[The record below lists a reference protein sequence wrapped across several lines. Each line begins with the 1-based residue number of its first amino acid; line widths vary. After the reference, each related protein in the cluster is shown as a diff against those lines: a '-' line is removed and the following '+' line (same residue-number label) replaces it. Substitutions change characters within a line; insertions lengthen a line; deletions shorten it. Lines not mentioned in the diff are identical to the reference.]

1 MKKNLVSVLLCTAM
15 AVTLAAGCSTQAS
28 QKSTGESG
36 KKITKEVME
45 MTEEEEEAA
54 WKEEPAYGTTIKVGY
69 NGGGCL
75 GGFGIALANGFYEK
89 EGLEVEIVSMT
100 SATDALGTGQV
111 DVAGDHIA
119 TLLVPT
125 VNGVNM
131 TFTTASQTGCKSL
144 YVLADSDIKS
154 TTDLVGKTIAVPD
167 GIGMS
172 DQNITMRYLS
182 KDGIDPQKDVNYKVV
197 TNDAIVQAL
206 QNGEVQAGNLSDQ
219 FAAPFVE
226 DGTLR
231 YIRSITWDEDF
242 SKEPCCVHAINSD
255 FLEQNPITSKK
266 LTRAFREACLWIE
279 DNKEEATDILLEN
292 NWASGDRDLVLR
304 MMESW
309 NFGITDEDCENAL
322 KDVLN
327 DYKSFELLEFDN
339 TQETLDQV
347 WAPLLQDKE
356 DV

>member
-1 MKKNLVSVLLCTAM
+1 MKKKLISALLCTALIS
-15 AVTLAAGCSTQAS
+15 TLAAGCSTQAS
-28 QKSTGESG
+28 QKSKGESG
-36 KKITKEVME
+36 KEITKEVSE
-45 MTEEEEEAA
+45 MTDDEKEDA
-54 WKEEPAYGTTIKVGY
+54 WKKEPAYGTTITVGY
-69 NGGGCL
+69 NGGACL

-89 EGLEVEIVSMT
+89 EGLEVEIVNMT

-144 YVLADSDIKS
+144 YVLADSDIQ
-154 TTDLVGKTIAVPD
+154 TTSDLIGKTIAVPD

-206 QNGEVQAGNLSDQ
+206 QTGEVQAGNLSDQ

-242 SKEPCCVHAINSD
+242 AHEPCCVHAINSD
-255 FLEQNPITSKK
+255 FLEQNPITSEK

-292 NWASGDRDLVLR
+292 KWASGDRALVLK

-309 NFGITDEDCENAL
+309 NFGITDQECEDAL
-322 KDVLN
+322 KNVLD
-327 DYKSFELLEFDN
+327 DYKSFGLIEFDD
-339 TQETLDQV
+339 TQETLDKV
-347 WAPLLQDKE
+347 WAPLLQNK
-356 DV
+356 

>member
-1 MKKNLVSVLLCTAM
+1 MKKKM
-15 AVTLAAGCSTQAS
+15 VTLLVLGTMVISTIAGCSTQAS
-28 QKSTGESG
+28 QSATGESG
-36 KKITKEVME
+36 KNITKEVKE
-45 MTEEEEEAA
+45 MTNEEKEKA
-54 WKEEPAYGTTIKVGY
+54 WKKEPAYGTKLKVGY
-69 NGGGCL
+69 NGGACL

-89 EGLEVEIVSMT
+89 EGLDVEIVNMT
-100 SATDALGTGQV
+100 SATDAIGTGK
-111 DVAGDHIA
+111 VAAGGDHIA

-131 TFTTASQTGCKSL
+131 TFTTPSQTGCKSL
-144 YVLADSDIKS
+144 YVWADSDIQ
-154 TTDLVGKTIAVPD
+154 TTADLKGKTIAVPD

-182 KDGIDPQKDVNYKVV
+182 KDGMDPQKDVNYKVV

-206 QNGEVQAGNLSDQ
+206 QSGEVQAGNLSDQ

-242 SKEPCCVHAINSD
+242 SQEPCCVQAINSD
-255 FLEQNPITSKK
+255 FLEANPITSEK
-266 LTRAFREACLWIE
+266 LTRAFREANLWIE

-292 NWASGDRDLVLR
+292 KWASGDRALVLE

-309 NFGITDEDCENAL
+309 NFGITDEACENAL
-322 KDVLN
+322 RDILN
-327 DYKSFELLEFDN
+327 DYKAFDLLQFED
-339 TQETLDQV
+339 TQKTLDQV
-347 WAPLLQDKE
+347 WAPLL
-356 DV
+356 

>member
-1 MKKNLVSVLLCTAM
+1 MKKKLVSALLCAALT
-15 AVTLAAGCSTQAS
+15 VSLATGCSTQAS
-28 QKSTGESG
+28 QNAKGESG
-36 KKITKEVME
+36 KEITKEVNE
-45 MTEEEEEAA
+45 MTAEEEEEAC
-54 WKEEPAYGTTIKVGY
+54 KKEPAYGTTIKIGY
-69 NGGGCL
+69 NGGACL
-75 GGFGIALANGFYEK
+75 GGFGIALSEGFYEK
-89 EGLEVEIVSMT
+89 EGLDVEIVNMT

-111 DVAGDHIA
+111 SVAGDHIA

-125 VNGVNM
+125 VNGVNL
-131 TFTTASQTGCKSL
+131 TFTTPSQTGCKSL
-144 YVLADSDIKS
+144 YVLADSDIQKTS
-154 TTDLVGKTIAVPD
+154 DLIGKTIAVPD

-255 FLEQNPITSKK
+255 FLEANPIISKK
-266 LTRAFREACLWIE
+266 LTRAFRDACLWIE

-292 NWASGDRDLVLR
+292 NWASGDRDLVLE
-304 MMESW
+304 MMNSW
-309 NFGITDEDCENAL
+309 DFGITDEDCEAAL

-327 DYKSFELLEFDN
+327 DYKSFDLIQFDD
-339 TQETLDQV
+339 TQKTLDQI
-347 WAPLLQDKE
+347 WAPLIQE
-356 DV
+356 Q